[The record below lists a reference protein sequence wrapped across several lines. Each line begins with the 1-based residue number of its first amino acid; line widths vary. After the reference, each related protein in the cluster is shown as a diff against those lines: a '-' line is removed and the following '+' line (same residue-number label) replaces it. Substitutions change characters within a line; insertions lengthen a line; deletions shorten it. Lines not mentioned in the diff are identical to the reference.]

1 MDEKQLLE
9 TLQGIGNFILADM
22 KVLIELNGAM
32 ATGRLLKEIRVN
44 AIKDKDKYLLTLSYP
59 FYGKF
64 VDEGRRPGKMPPV
77 KDIREW
83 TRLKGIPESAAYPIA
98 KKIGEKGTKG
108 INFTE
113 PFYDDIKVVADI
125 MGDAFAKYIVKELL
139 KIQK

>member
-9 TLQGIGNFILADM
+9 TLQGIGDFILADM

-44 AIKDKDKYLLTLSYP
+44 AIKNKDNYTLTLSYP

-64 VDEGRRPGKMPPV
+64 VDEGRKPGKMPPI
-77 KDIREW
+77 KDIKEW
-83 TRLKGIPESAAYPIA
+83 TKLKGIPESAAYPIA
-98 KKIGEKGTKG
+98 RKIGEKGTKG

-113 PFYDDIKVVADI
+113 PFYDDVKVVADI
-125 MGDAFAKYIVKELL
+125 MGDAYAKYIVKELL

>member
-9 TLQGIGNFILADM
+9 TLQGIGDFILADM

-32 ATGRLLKEIRVN
+32 ATGRLLKEIRVK

-64 VDEGRRPGKMPPV
+64 VDEGRKPGKMPPV

-98 KKIGEKGTKG
+98 RKIGEKGTKG

-125 MGDAFAKYIVKELL
+125 MGDAYAKYIVKELL

>member
-83 TRLKGIPESAAYPIA
+83 TKLKGIPESAAYPIA

>member
-1 MDEKQLLE
+1 
-9 TLQGIGNFILADM
+9 
-22 KVLIELNGAM
+22 
-32 ATGRLLKEIRVN
+32 VN

-77 KDIREW
+77 KDIMEW

-98 KKIGEKGTKG
+98 RKIGEKGTKG

-125 MGDAFAKYIVKELL
+125 MGDAYAKYIVKELL

>member
-77 KDIREW
+77 KDIMEW

-98 KKIGEKGTKG
+98 RKIGEKGTKG

-125 MGDAFAKYIVKELL
+125 MGDAYAKYIVKELL

>member
-44 AIKDKDKYLLTLSYP
+44 ATKDKDKYLLTLSYP

-98 KKIGEKGTKG
+98 RKIGEKGTKG

-125 MGDAFAKYIVKELL
+125 MGDAYAKYIVKELL